1 VSETEYRVVTR
12 YISDTRQ
19 ATPGLRGY
27 GDAAKDTSRHLRDAT
42 ASSMALGG
50 AALRMV
56 GTFVTLASV
65 GYAIQRGLTA
75 TFRNLNEELNVSLSM
90 AAQLNLAFQFSND
103 PGKNFATSLAASR
116 DLLADIASD
125 AAKLPGTATD
135 YYRIASSIS
144 GAVFAAGGDTNQLRE
159 TTKLVGIAAPA
170 AGQSQSDAA
179 NQAMRVLFGTA
190 SVGDNPLFAMMLGSQ
205 LFGPGM
211 TTEKFNKLDPAERL
225 EAFNTAL
232 EKIVTDDYLAAVVH
246 TFDTQFGT
254 LTESIVGS
262 TGILAEIGGQELF
275 EGLLDGL
282 VELNEGIE
290 GYTPTIVSG
299 LASLRNEFG
308 VWASVI
314 SEWIG
319 LLGPPAGWN
328 GGAELT
334 AALAYARDFG
344 KHVYDSVT
352 VEAMATANIAKNG
365 GVGAGRTYQD
375 YVDEAYRDLQRDRQ
389 FSGTFARPDLSGLE
403 EKPKR
408 RGGAAGSK
416 DGPATSKTVIHQT
429 NNIQIDLKSD
439 DSPEAVAVKVGEGMR
454 LAARHPTMAA
464 RRPALVP
471 APRS

>member
-262 TGILAEIGGQELF
+262 TGILAEIGGDEIF
-275 EGLLDGL
+275 AGLLDGL
-282 VELNEGIE
+282 VELNEAIE
-290 GYTPTIVSG
+290 ENRPVIVSTALEIRGALRELGDG
-299 LASLRNEFG
+299 LGWFFDKLESIATLG
-308 VWASVI
+308 
-314 SEWIG
+314 G
-319 LLGPPAGWN
+319 LTQ
-328 GGAELT
+328 GAEGFVMDGVLKAQDWFRAIERAKEDGLSAAQPGYNDAVRRYYASYQGGRETFGGVESGFST
-334 AALAYARDFG
+334 AAER
-344 KHVYDSVT
+344 
-352 VEAMATANIAKNG
+352 TAPP
-365 GVGAGRTYQD
+365 
-375 YVDEAYRDLQRDRQ
+375 
-389 FSGTFARPDLSGLE
+389 S
-403 EKPKR
+403 KR
-408 RGGAAGSK
+408 KAGAAGGK

>member
-262 TGILAEIGGQELF
+262 TGIISDALGRDLFDWGLDALEDLNAYIDANREPIVDSLREIGRSLSNFAVDLGVLYDAAQMVGNLPGVRHMRGATGWYMDEVHTMMRMLPRYAEGDILTPRDWWNVRNQE
-275 EGLLDGL
+275 
-282 VELNEGIE
+282 
-290 GYTPTIVSG
+290 
-299 LASLRNEFG
+299 
-308 VWASVI
+308 
-314 SEWIG
+314 
-319 LLGPPAGWN
+319 
-328 GGAELT
+328 
-334 AALAYARDFG
+334 
-344 KHVYDSVT
+344 
-352 VEAMATANIAKNG
+352 
-365 GVGAGRTYQD
+365 
-375 YVDEAYRDLQRDRQ
+375 RDRVEGRWQ
-389 FSGTFARPDLSGLE
+389 GTFSRPDFSGLE
-403 EKPKR
+403 EEPKR
-408 RGGAAGSK
+408 RNAMTGGKS
-416 DGPATSKTVIHQT
+416 GPATSKIQQT
-429 NNIQIDLKSD
+429 IYQTIQVQLNSD
-439 DSPEAVAVKVGEGMR
+439 DSPEAIAVRVGEGMR
-454 LAARHPTMAA
+454 LAARHPTMAV